1 MNMDQ
6 VIAEEVQESSI
17 NDNSARSASSPNVNG
32 SRQNQK
38 SSQRVSGSISPL
50 HLGEDSSSSKSS
62 SSDGKDLLI
71 DKLPVNLRKKLV
83 QSHKISFEEKK

>member
-17 NDNSARSASSPNVNG
+17 NDNSARSASSPNVDG

-38 SSQRVSGSISPL
+38 SSQRVNSSMSPL
-50 HLGEDSSSSKSS
+50 HLGDDSSSLKSS
-62 SSDGKDLLI
+62 SSDGKDLSI
-71 DKLPVNLRKKLV
+71 EKMPINLRKKLV
-83 QSHKISFEEKK
+83 KSH